1 MKKQLL
7 TVFASLALSST
18 FAQQTE
24 LHFALNSGLF
34 SFHGE
39 SSNANSVINYIAD
52 SKSGYTNNPYGT
64 KSALSYGFSGNL
76 KRVTKKNFILGLD
89 FGYESLRSKV
99 NLLGVYGSPQSPGN
113 LLTTEGSTILSA
125 DFINIFPSLG
135 HRFHAKK
142 IAIDLTGG
150 FDIGINLKTQENG
163 KATAVD
169 GTVFTTERDRKTI
182 NTEVRPRIQLA
193 ANYNKM
199 GVYAG
204 YSYGFMNYL
213 DGFEGGSP
221 YCVSRL
227 IRFGVTYKL
236 L

>member
-1 MKKQLL
+1 MKKLLL

-34 SFHGE
+34 SFHGDAT
-39 SSNANSVINYIAD
+39 NANSNINYSAD
-52 SKSGYTNNPYGT
+52 TKRGYTNNPYGT

-89 FGYESLRSKV
+89 LGYESLRSKV

-135 HRFHAKK
+135 HRFHTKK
-142 IAIDLTGG
+142 LALDLTGG
-150 FDIGINLKTQENG
+150 FDIGTNLKTHENG

-169 GTVFTTERDRKTI
+169 GTVFTTDIERKTI

-193 ANYNKM
+193 VNYNKM

-204 YSYGFMNYL
+204 YSYGFMSYKA
-213 DGFEGGSP
+213 GYVGGSTE
-221 YCVSRL
+221 CVARL
-227 IRFGVTYKL
+227 IRFGVTYRL